1 MNLNLGHINSIA
13 SVNVILKDDSY
24 LFNVVVI
31 KKKKGLLQIT
41 SQGNNI
47 DSVKDLLK
55 ITGKYCSFILHFSGK
70 GILNKKV
77 ENTPNYRSKI
87 FMNANLDDFYFTDV
101 ESKDSIF
108 TSVIRKSVA
117 QEVVNLFNPKLNH
130 VLSVCSGPFIAQII
144 KSQLPFN
151 TLLSNEY
158 ELTYNEQD
166 VVGFEKLKE
175 NRRKNYDLDGKQIN
189 QNLVPAV
196 SHGTLFFM
204 PNDRYILPID
214 SSLSEAKLETEQK
227 NIFIRFGAFMIIFF
241 IIILLGNM
249 IYLNKLNKT
258 IQINSQELALS
269 EQTLQRVGT
278 LSEEENRKTKMLRS
292 SGLMNKQFLAFFLK
306 ELSNS
311 TPSEINFDRISI
323 RPFVNEIKNNFKIEI
338 NENIIYVLGETPTS
352 NILSEWIIE
361 IKQKSWIGKIDILN
375 YVYSKGVGEFELK
388 IEIINV

>member
-31 KKKKGLLQIT
+31 KKKKGVFQIIK
-41 SQGNNI
+41 QANDI
-47 DSVKDLLK
+47 DSVKELLK

-77 ENTPNYRSKI
+77 QNTPNYRSKI

-101 ESKDSIF
+101 ESNNSIF

-117 QEVVNLFNPKLNH
+117 QEIVDLFNPKLNH
-130 VLSVCSGPFIAQII
+130 VLSVCSGPFITQII

-158 ELTYNEQD
+158 KLTYNEQD
-166 VVGFEKLKE
+166 IVEFEKLKE
-175 NRRKNYDLDGKQIN
+175 NRRKNYDLDGKQVN

-196 SHGTLFFM
+196 GHGTFFFM
-204 PNDRYILPID
+204 PNDRFIL
-214 SSLSEAKLETEQK
+214 SESTNFSEAKLETEQK
-227 NIFIRFGAFMIIFF
+227 NIFIRLGAFMILFF
-241 IIILLGNM
+241 IVILLGNM

-258 IQINSQELALS
+258 IQTNSQELALS
-269 EQTLQRVGT
+269 EQTLKRVGT
-278 LSEEENRKTKMLRS
+278 LLEEESRKTKMLRS

-311 TPSEINFDRISI
+311 TPNEISFDRISI
-323 RPFVNEIKNNFKIEI
+323 RPFTNEIKNNFKIEI
-338 NENIIYVLGETPTS
+338 NENIIYVLGKTPTS
-352 NILSEWIIE
+352 NILSEWINQ
-361 IKQKSWIGKIDILN
+361 IKQKEWIGKIDILN
-375 YVYSKGVGEFELK
+375 YVYNKGIGEFELK
-388 IEIINV
+388 IEMVNV